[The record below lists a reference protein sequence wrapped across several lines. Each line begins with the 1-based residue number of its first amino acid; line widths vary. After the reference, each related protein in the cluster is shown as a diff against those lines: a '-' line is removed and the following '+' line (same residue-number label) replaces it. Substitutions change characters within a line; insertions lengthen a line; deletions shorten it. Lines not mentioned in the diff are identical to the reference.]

1 MTIVKVTNHVLIAG
15 SSVKQE
21 QTNLIFLANLVTDF
35 TLTRSSQRY
44 CRTRPNLMDCL
55 ISAETWWSLS
65 ANMTLEGK
73 NLIVINIIATYSRDI
88 GLTEIAVE
96 EM

>member
-1 MTIVKVTNHVLIAG
+1 LVALIG
-15 SSVKQE
+15 
-21 QTNLIFLANLVTDF
+21 F
-35 TLTRSSQRY
+35 T
-44 CRTRPNLMDCL
+44 
-55 ISAETWWSLS
+55 AETWWSLS

-88 GLTEIAVE
+88 VGLTEIAVE